1 MDGILFRILYKIRF
15 STFFRCGHYDSAI
28 DYAGEFKLP
37 VSALATDDSFVPL
50 LSGMFIKNV
59 VSVNLKINGDFT
71 SPFSLALSPSD
82 ANRGSRYQI
91 SFGDSFGTTT
101 KERFHVFQNWFSQ
114 SSMDLP
120 RIRTRARTSD
130 MATQLW
136 IRII

>member
-1 MDGILFRILYKIRF
+1 MNGKINGSSIFVDIVLKIF
-15 STFFRCGHYDSAI
+15 SYPTYFNNLRCGHYDSAI

-37 VSALATDDSFVPL
+37 VSALATDASFVPL

-71 SPFSLALSPSD
+71 SPFSLAISPSD

-101 KERFHVFQNWFSQ
+101 KECFHVIALFCELRLK
-114 SSMDLP
+114 SSFFKD
-120 RIRTRARTSD
+120 D
-130 MATQLW
+130 F
-136 IRII
+136 

>member
-1 MDGILFRILYKIRF
+1 MPIGWKKPMNGKINGSSVFVDIALKFF
-15 STFFRCGHYDSAI
+15 SYPTYFKNFRCGHYDSAI

-37 VSALATDDSFVPL
+37 VSALATDSSFVPL

-71 SPFSLALSPSD
+71 SPFSLAISPSD

-101 KERFHVFQNWFSQ
+101 KECFHVIS
-114 SSMDLP
+114 L
-120 RIRTRARTSD
+120 T
-130 MATQLW
+130 LL
-136 IRII
+136 